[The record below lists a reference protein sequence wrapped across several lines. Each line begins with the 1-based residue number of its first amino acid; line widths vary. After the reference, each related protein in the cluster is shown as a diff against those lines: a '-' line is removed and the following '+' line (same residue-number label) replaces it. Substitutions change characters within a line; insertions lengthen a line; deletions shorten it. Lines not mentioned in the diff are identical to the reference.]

1 MRDTRRKNIG
11 TMRGAWMALRFA
23 ALFHVASS
31 DDHSCAAG
39 LTMDVYANGASTDPV
54 RVELDGGHCGTMAAF
69 EAAVSRAACGDPAAC
84 HVRDGA
90 GRRVRKCS
98 QLSRSSADF
107 GVQPPGVARAYG
119 VRRDMR
125 FVFATEH
132 VGFVRYLPHL
142 GNMTLTTLAE
152 RPRLFALDGFMSGD
166 DADALVADALAI
178 EDDEHKLMQSSTGAK
193 GYHVSSIRTSE
204 NAWVKDT
211 ATATK
216 LKKKAFEMLG
226 FDSYDEQM
234 ADGVQVLR
242 YNNSN
247 GYVAHK
253 DFLSRP
259 ADVDARAMEPS
270 LGGANR
276 MATVFL
282 YLTDVAQG
290 GQTVFPKAER
300 PANAAALPGV
310 EARDVD
316 EKIAALRDA
325 MEVQTWE
332 PKLVG
337 QCYSKLAV
345 RPARASAILFYSQR
359 PDGTLDD
366 YATHGGCP
374 VLDGTKWAANLWVW
388 NKAMPFGSSRF
399 GDKKGDG
406 KNDKNPQS
414 VDVTFSTQL
423 DAVEIFW
430 KEVKMGDVAV
440 GVPFN
445 VNSFPGHG
453 FTARRRGR
461 ILEEFTVG
469 KHGNAFTVK

>member
-1 MRDTRRKNIG
+1 M
-11 TMRGAWMALRFA
+11 LRLA
-23 ALFHVASS
+23 ALLASLHVASS

-39 LTMDVYANGASTDPV
+39 LTMDVYANGASTNPV

-107 GVQPPGVARAYG
+107 ACSRRRRCAYG

-132 VGFVRYLPHL
+132 VGFVRHLPHL

-152 RPRLFALDGFMSGD
+152 RPRLFAP
-166 DADALVADALAI
+166 
-178 EDDEHKLMQSSTGAK
+178 TG
-193 GYHVSSIRTSE
+193 
-204 NAWVKDT
+204 
-211 ATATK
+211 
-216 LKKKAFEMLG
+216 
-226 FDSYDEQM
+226 
-234 ADGVQVLR
+234 
-242 YNNSN
+242 
-247 GYVAHK
+247 
-253 DFLSRP
+253 RP
-259 ADVDARAMEPS
+259 DR
-270 LGGANR
+270 L
-276 MATVFL
+276 
-282 YLTDVAQG
+282 
-290 GQTVFPKAER
+290 PKAER

-316 EKIAALRDA
+316 DTIAALRDA

-332 PKLVG
+332 PKL
-337 QCYSKLAV
+337 
-345 RPARASAILFYSQR
+345 R

-388 NKAMPFGSSRF
+388 NKAMPFGSSL
-399 GDKKGDG
+399 GDKGDG
-406 KNDKNPQS
+406 KSNDKNPQS

-423 DAVEIFW
+423 DAIEIFW
-430 KEVKMGDVAV
+430 K
-440 GVPFN
+440 
-445 VNSFPGHG
+445 
-453 FTARRRGR
+453 
-461 ILEEFTVG
+461 EEFTVG